1 MIRYYLFIKQTD
13 KKSSNDHWAKRIGEI
28 LENMKQ
34 SIIYKECF
42 KNEIDLK
49 DMYAMVEIS
58 L

>member
-1 MIRYYLFIKQTD
+1 MIRYYLLRNQTD
-13 KKSSNDHWAKRIGEI
+13 KESSNDHWAKRIGEI

>member
-1 MIRYYLFIKQTD
+1 MIRYYLLRNQTD
-13 KKSSNDHWAKRIGEI
+13 KESSNDHWAKRIGEI

-49 DMYAMVEIS
+49 DMYVMVEIS